1 MKRSCTWDSWGS
13 VPFDQEG
20 SCYPQALGEEQ
31 EVVSALCYLPIW
43 MKMCPVSLFFLD
55 MWIIFGCLMLS
66 SRFGSMME
74 PLLRRKRSLLGPS
87 YLWIQMWDSYD
98 KNIINTFN
106 DLISLAEK
114 NELRFPKGRKM
125 YLNILNYIFAIYINV
140 YNVHVEFEVPRDC

>member
-1 MKRSCTWDSWGS
+1 
-13 VPFDQEG
+13 
-20 SCYPQALGEEQ
+20 
-31 EVVSALCYLPIW
+31 
-43 MKMCPVSLFFLD
+43 
-55 MWIIFGCLMLS
+55 
-66 SRFGSMME
+66 
-74 PLLRRKRSLLGPS
+74 
-87 YLWIQMWDSYD
+87 MWDSYD